1 MANEHGDVSR
11 HIPMYIG
18 VFVALAVFTVLTV
31 IASRLHATTS
41 THVMMALAIAVVKG
55 SLVAAIFMHLRWEK
69 APILWGVIF
78 LCALCFAALML
89 LPTLTVGDLP
99 PGVRMGT
106 WG

>member
-1 MANEHGDVSR
+1 MTNEHGDVSR

-31 IASRLHATTS
+31 LASQLHPTTS
-41 THVMMALAIAVVKG
+41 THVLMALAIAVVKG

-69 APILWGVIF
+69 RATLWVVLC
-78 LCALCFAALML
+78 LCAVSFVFLMVI
-89 LPTLTVGDLP
+89 PSLTASDLP
-99 PGVRMGT
+99 PGVHIGT